1 MSDERAKRWIE
12 ESQRD
17 AIRQSAGRQHIEAAA
32 TAEQRGDMTTAERE
46 YDLAAQAFLNSATE
60 YRASKS
66 YKKAALFMC
75 KAGDVYSDMA
85 DASNA
90 VQAYQ
95 SAADDLFSA
104 AAEHLMWGEDA
115 ETSKGIAIAV
125 AASMIYIMVGKEA
138 DGFYR
143 ARGFNAEHA
152 SKIRL
157 PATVR
162 LSQIPQMLETSIQSM
177 NLDSFASAENAVVTE
192 LKAALASANSQEFS
206 KYVDRGLDMVREIL
220 RGKLKVPKINTQLV
234 VPVDLT
240 FTEEFPV
247 RLIVKNTG
255 EGEAYNLRFE
265 WSLDE
270 GLDFSS
276 GERAKS
282 IPMLAGGDSLDVAV
296 VVKATEELIGKK
308 EYAVVVR
315 GSYADKLKTTYS
327 LQAGPAAILLKDYK
341 EGEKLLH
348 DADVTDGRFGLL
360 KSSIEDTPLER
371 EPLLRVVDG
380 LSASVRK
387 SREEVEAGELEAAK
401 ARIKVVNDMIDA
413 IDQIIGDDT
422 LAERVKKTREEA
434 KREYARQLLSPAFEE
449 ALKAVAAQE
458 MKLEDEVGHAL
469 DEWDAEAHN
478 KRELKASLLKIQD
491 LMAQLKRQI
500 GPGIVPPSQIGPIEA
515 ELSQIATNKVLD
527 VSSRPTTPTKV
538 ELAQVLCRSIR
549 SEITQILEA
558 KKAKLD

>member
-17 AIRQSAGRQHIEAAA
+17 AIRQSAGRKHIEAAA
-32 TAEQRGDMTTAERE
+32 TAEQNGDMTTAERE
-46 YDLAAQAFLNSATE
+46 YDLAAEAFVNSAFE
-60 YRASKS
+60 YRSSKS
-66 YKKAALFMC
+66 YKKSALFMC

-85 DASNA
+85 DASRA

-177 NLDSFASAENAVVTE
+177 SLDSFAAAENAVVTE
-192 LKAALASANSQEFS
+192 LKASLASAGSQEFS
-206 KYVDRGLDMVREIL
+206 RYVDRGLDMVREIL
-220 RGKLKVPKINTQLV
+220 RGKLKVPKINTQLMI
-234 VPVDLT
+234 PVDLT
-240 FTEEFPV
+240 FSEEFPV

-255 EGEAYNLRFE
+255 EGEALNLRFE
-265 WSLDE
+265 WSFDE
-270 GLDFSS
+270 GLGFSS

-282 IPMLAGGDSLDVAV
+282 IPMLAGGDSLDIAV
-296 VVKATEELIGKK
+296 VVKATEELVGKK

-315 GSYADKLKTTYS
+315 GSYSDKLKTEYS

-360 KSSIEDTPLER
+360 KSSIEDTPLEP
-371 EPLLRVVDG
+371 EPLIRVVDG
-380 LSASVRK
+380 LSDSVKK
-387 SREEVEAGELEAAK
+387 SRHEVEAGELEAAK
-401 ARIKVVNDMIDA
+401 ARIKAVNDLIDA
-413 IDQIIGDDT
+413 IDRILGDDT
-422 LAERVKKTREEA
+422 LAETIKRKRESDKK
-434 KREYARQLLSPAFEE
+434 EYARELISPAIE
-449 ALKAVAAQE
+449 ATMKAVASQE
-458 MKLEDEVGHAL
+458 SKLEDEVGHAL
-469 DEWDAEAHN
+469 DEWDTEAHN
-478 KRELKASLLKIQD
+478 KREVRSSLLKIQD
-491 LMAQLKRQI
+491 LMMQLKRQI
-500 GPGIVPPSQIGPIEA
+500 GPGIAPPSQIGPIEA
-515 ELSQIATNKVLD
+515 ELSQVLASKFLE
-527 VSSRPTTPTKV
+527 VTSRPATPEKV

-549 SEITQILEA
+549 SEITQILES
-558 KKAKLD
+558 KKAELD